1 MLMMLLKTHE
11 KVRFDDLI
19 QVYRVYIYIHLH
31 MIEESICVLKR
42 KVLQVEFSTVLLLS
56 LVKSCGSI
64 NPQGFRR
71 LFGPYQPH
79 QSLTPSQHMIKFRG
93 GLRDIWRGRNLRRLG
108 FLWSNFAHFQ
118 VIPDK
123 RYRLVTDAGI
133 LMVAMGWQIYLT
145 DFWSI
150 ISFWDTKTMLIHKL
164 VTPGNY
170 HWPYLKPSRK
180 WLQITPQEAI
190 WKKRHL

>member
-19 QVYRVYIYIHLH
+19 QVYRVYIYTHLH

-42 KVLQVEFSTVLLLS
+42 KVLQVEFSTFLLLS

-71 LFGPYQPH
+71 DLISHTSHWHHLNTWSSSGVDWGIFGGVE
-79 QSLTPSQHMIKFRG
+79 ICF
-93 GLRDIWRGRNLRRLG
+93 LG
-108 FLWSNFAHFQ
+108 FLWSNFAHLQ

-123 RYRLVTDAGI
+123 RYRLVTDEGI
-133 LMVAMGWQIYLT
+133 LMAAMEWQIYLT
-145 DFWSI
+145 DFDQSFLFGTQRPCSF
-150 ISFWDTKTMLIHKL
+150 IS
-164 VTPGNY
+164 
-170 HWPYLKPSRK
+170 
-180 WLQITPQEAI
+180 
-190 WKKRHL
+190 